1 MQPQDRLVTADP
13 PSLKEVNRAHYDALR
28 PGQRDYWR
36 WMPAP
41 RARVRAV
48 LAALAE
54 STPSRLVDLGCGD
67 GTLLRSIGPRFPAL
81 QRAGV
86 DLAAAQIEEN
96 RRNDP
101 GVEWHAFDLD
111 GDAPVPVPWRGKFDA
126 VVACEVIE
134 HVESPRRFLENAR
147 ALATSGGRLV
157 LSTQS
162 GPVRATER
170 RVGHRRHF
178 TADEMRD
185 LLASAGWRP
194 ERVWNAGFPF
204 HDWSKRLANLFPAA
218 AFRFFGEGTYSLPQ
232 KAVCGILRGLFGF
245 NSNQRGA
252 QLYAVAV
259 NAPRD
264 DRGRTAAGSGPIGYP

>member
-1 MQPQDRLVTADP
+1 MKTQDRFVTADP
-13 PSLKEVNRAHYDALR
+13 PSLKEINRAHYDALR
-28 PGQRDYWR
+28 PGQRDYWH

-48 LAALAE
+48 LAALEE
-54 STPSRLVDLGCGD
+54 SAPSRLVDLGCGD
-67 GTLLRSIGPRFPAL
+67 GTLLRSIGLRFPDV

-101 GVEWHAFDLD
+101 AVEWHVFDLD
-111 GDAPVPVPWRGKFDA
+111 GDAPVPVPWRGKYDA

-157 LSTQS
+157 LTTQS
-162 GPVRATER
+162 GRVHATER

-178 TADEMRD
+178 TVDEMRD

-204 HDWSKRLANLFPAA
+204 HDASKALANLWPAA
-218 AFRFFGEGTYSLPQ
+218 ALKTFGEKPYSLFQ
-232 KAVCGILRGLFGF
+232 KSVCAVLAALFAF
-245 NSNQRGA
+245 NFQERGA
-252 QLYAVAV
+252 QLYAVARNPSDPTV
-259 NAPRD
+259 
-264 DRGRTAAGSGPIGYP
+264 AA